1 MSCSGFSITV
11 NGDPLSVHKLPKTAL
26 QPLVEKVVDRHP
38 VWRDNLMNK
47 SGRLVLIKSTLS
59 AIPIHTC
66 LILDMPPWFVKAL
79 NKIFKAFLW
88 LGTNVVQG
96 RKCAVSWVRVQ

>member
-59 AIPIHTC
+59 CFDQVYPFGYPDPH
-66 LILDMPPWFVKAL
+66 LPHP
-79 NKIFKAFLW
+79 
-88 LGTNVVQG
+88 
-96 RKCAVSWVRVQ
+96 